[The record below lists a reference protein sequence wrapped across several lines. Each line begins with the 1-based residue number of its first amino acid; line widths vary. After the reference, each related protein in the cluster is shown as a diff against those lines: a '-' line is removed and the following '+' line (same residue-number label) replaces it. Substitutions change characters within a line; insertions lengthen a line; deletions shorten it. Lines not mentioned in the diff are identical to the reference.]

1 MKKIYTF
8 LIFALVPLLAH
19 GANVTAPK
27 NFKGL
32 VALITSII
40 GKLILLVFALTF
52 LAFLWGVVKGWVIH
66 GGDTEGVETGKNV
79 VMTSI
84 IALVVMSSIWGIL
97 RLLQMSLF

>member
-1 MKKIYTF
+1 MKKIQSF
-8 LIFALVPLLAH
+8 LILGLAPFLVH
-19 GANVTAPK
+19 GGNVSAPS
-27 NFKGL
+27 NFKSL

-97 RLLQMSLF
+97 RLLQTSLF